1 LSFDNLKKI
10 DEENYEIDRTDVYTK
25 RIRKDDLLREREMF
39 EREILEVDV
48 RALREKEDLN
58 KRITEIDTQLQ
69 MIDDFEKVPEKI

>member
-1 LSFDNLKKI
+1 MSFDNLKKI